1 MGTEETSD
9 ENVFRDNEI
18 YQTTDPRTSGWLQKK
33 KKKSRHI
40 IFKLLKSK
48 NKDIILKAFRQSENI
63 T

>member
-33 KKKSRHI
+33 KKIQTHYFQAAEIEKQRYNPESI
-40 IFKLLKSK
+40 QGK
-48 NKDIILKAFRQSENI
+48 
-63 T
+63 

>member
-1 MGTEETSD
+1 M
-9 ENVFRDNEI
+9 FAEI
-18 YQTTDPRTSGWLQKK
+18 MKYTKQQIQGPQDGCKKK

-48 NKDIILKAFRQSENI
+48 NKDIILKAFRESENI

>member
-33 KKKSRHI
+33 IQTHYFQAAEIEKQRYNPESIQGK
-40 IFKLLKSK
+40 
-48 NKDIILKAFRQSENI
+48 
-63 T
+63 